1 MATLDQVYEW
11 LTNNQDK
18 KGTREYE
25 IAVESYRIL
34 RTRPPVQI
42 DEEVVTESGMPATS
56 AQFEERFGDIAPQ
69 GTPLMSGQEVFD
81 EQVVVEDP
89 DMTSDI
95 AGGVVR
101 GLAPAALGTQDW
113 LLAL

>member
-34 RTRPPVQI
+34 RTRPPVQM
-42 DEEVVTESGMPATS
+42 DEEVVTESGMPATA
-56 AQFEERFGDIAPQ
+56 AQFEERFGDITPQ

-81 EQVVVEDP
+81 QEHHRP
-89 DMTSDI
+89 DY
-95 AGGVVR
+95 
-101 GLAPAALGTQDW
+101 
-113 LLAL
+113 